1 MTMIMIAFA
10 LVFLMTSGA
19 VLLGALML
27 SRKARREVEHRFS
40 LVVRTPV
47 ERPAETA
54 LALPLSWIGRAETG
68 LSHLFILGI
77 PRRWAMHINSVTP
90 FLIALGAAAA
100 MWLLVRMAFGFSYWF
115 VAPLVAAAFLL
126 APRMWLQRVQVK
138 AEKNFMNVFP
148 DAIDMVVRMLR
159 AGLPITAAIRSIS
172 HEASPPVDMVFAMLN
187 EQVEIGVPLDE
198 ALETVGSRIGLPD
211 FRFFAVAVSL
221 QSATGGN
228 LASTLEI
235 LTDIMR
241 KRRAVRL
248 KAQAATAEV
257 RLSAYVLGAM
267 PFFVV
272 CVLLVVNPSYLMPL
286 VKDPRGNMIVA
297 IASFSLLIAFFSMR
311 QMMRSITAGR
321 S

>member
-1 MTMIMIAFA
+1 MLMIALA
-10 LVFLMTSGA
+10 LVFLLTSGT
-19 VLLGALML
+19 VLFGALMA
-27 SRKARREVEHRFS
+27 SRKARRDVERRFS
-40 LVVRTPV
+40 LVVRAPM
-47 ERPAETA
+47 ERSAETS
-54 LALPLSWIGRAETG
+54 LGLPLARIGMAEAG
-68 LSHLFILGI
+68 LSRFFVLGI
-77 PRRWAMHINSVTP
+77 PRRWAMHTNSAAP
-90 FLIALGAAAA
+90 SLIALGAGAA

-126 APRMWLQRVQVK
+126 APRMWLRRAQVK
-138 AEKNFMNVFP
+138 AEKKFMSVFP

-172 HEASPPVDMVFAMLN
+172 REASPPVDMVFAMLN

-198 ALETVGSRIGLPD
+198 ALETIGGRIGLPD

-257 RLSAYVLGAM
+257 RLSAYVLGAL

-272 CVLLVVNPSYLMPL
+272 GVLLVVNPSYLAPL
-286 VKDPRGNMIVA
+286 VKDPRGNLIVA
-297 IASFSLLIAFFSMR
+297 VASFSLLIAFFSMR